1 MVESVVQQSMLRRAV
16 EQEKVDLHC
25 VNLRDFGKGNYRQI
39 DDTPFGG
46 GVGMVMMAKPLFQA
60 IESAIELVGGHTNIF
75 FPFL

>member
-25 VNLRDFGKGNYRQI
+25 INLRDFGKSNYRQI

-46 GVGMVMMAKPLFQA
+46 GVGMVLTMLQ
-60 IESAIELVGGHTNIF
+60 N
-75 FPFL
+75 